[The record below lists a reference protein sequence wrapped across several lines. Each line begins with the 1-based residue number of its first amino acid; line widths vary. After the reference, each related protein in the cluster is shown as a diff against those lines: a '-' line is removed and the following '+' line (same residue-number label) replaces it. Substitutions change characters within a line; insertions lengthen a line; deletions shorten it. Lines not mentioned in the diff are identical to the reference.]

1 MSTFAIYLKWSHGLN
16 GRHDRIARATFR
28 GKTYTTD
35 VYEFCSD
42 ADWEEEFDWPVTGS
56 LKPSDFILVQV
67 LNYNKLLPSRVI
79 GTFQMYLKKILSEP
93 WISLTENLVD
103 SNSTILAS
111 TLALELMYVEE
122 QPRETTFQS
131 FHPPEE
137 KMRVLEDWE
146 LESLKS
152 NSRKNSRFSLTSSM
166 KRKLGS
172 ITSKTSSKRAAMEAA
187 DAMVD
192 GLVEGN
198 NGAIKKKEKPK
209 PKVKETFHL
218 HPKVHI
224 KLPPQ
229 RKELDVNVEIR
240 VIEGKSLAGTQL
252 DPVCDIICFGETKST
267 QVKEQTN
274 TPYWDEFFVFATV
287 NQLDIAFDEILQF
300 IVYSGRNLISKG
312 AILGSF
318 KTDLGT
324 VYSQPDHRFI
334 RKFACL
340 THPDE
345 TLGASGAGVKGYLKL
360 DITVM
365 VKGDPVKEP
374 PSVKDSDDD
383 VDLNPLLPEGIKPE
397 RMRSRFCVRI
407 YKAEGL
413 PKMNSGILAN
423 IKKQFTGETRIRDL
437 ADPFVKV
444 SFAGL
449 EARTSVKKNC
459 YEPEWNEEIVFC
471 DLFPSLC
478 RRIKIQLKDQD
489 LTKEE
494 TIGTLWIDLSEI
506 SNDGCN
512 VHKFNIN
519 TGFMPTFGPSWVNL
533 YGSTRDY
540 WFINQ
545 NDFLNEGLGE
555 GIGYRGRILLS
566 IQMEE
571 GESAMDEEI
580 SNVNVRGAVPVSDV
594 VGGKEEKFQLFC
606 CIHEASMIDRKTAS
620 NPIQFEMNIGNY
632 GNTFDGKMLSSKED
646 DDGEDDD
653 DKFTKPLTDPM
664 TAETLDR
671 EYYNMPYH
679 ENKPCMHLRFPWE
692 DHRKRLYLQNILHR
706 FVLEMEDSLED
717 TGERLAIDA
726 DDTWEYLKDAVNKL
740 VENCNKLLT
749 QLGGKITG
757 AKLGKMKLDK
767 ERLNLCI
774 SETKQVIDE
783 CKQILDNLK
792 DNRRINSNYRYVLSF
807 IDRYKKLMKEPQDVF
822 PDIIIWLLSG
832 NKRICYTR
840 IPAHKVMYSRT
851 EHESGVDAGKVQ
863 TYLLTLPGK
872 SGLGEN
878 GWAIK
883 CKLTCLVWL
892 GILKTKKDML
902 LYAPEGFEIPKNLT
916 KTTAPPPLEIHY
928 TVFQKF
934 SLRAHMYQAR
944 GLIGS
949 DDSGLS
955 DAFGRVI
962 LSNQAADTS
971 VVWETR
977 SPTWNQTLIFNDLV
991 IYGEMDFVVQN
1002 PPIIMAEI
1010 FDYDEGGDIEFIG
1023 RAMCRPLVKQISD
1036 PYDKP
1041 FFPPRLEWFQI
1052 YRGDSE
1058 AGELLAAFELFQ
1070 LSENEEENANLPSL
1084 PIEVEDEVNG
1094 GNFFLVP
1101 ENIRPVMCQHRI
1113 ECLFWGVRE
1122 LKAINFQ
1129 AVERPQ
1135 VEFECVSVSLKS
1147 PVIVS
1152 AKKNPNFTEPWGYF
1166 DLDLPE
1172 EAVYC
1177 PPLTI
1182 SLREMRMFGN
1192 EILVGTSIINSLLG
1206 YMYDSSAYI
1215 DEVTGNDEEKKD
1227 ENPDG
1232 NAETKEDGAQNE
1244 EIKDETNVSLAGSK
1258 KLNADEEKIK
1268 TPSIAPSKSVSFA
1281 PGSKKGSPVHSLAA
1295 SKLMSNKSISPKNE
1309 KLFSPKGYSPL
1320 ASVEMSLNQRR
1331 RSVSPSQSVALTK
1344 KMNSRRVSNTSKQ
1357 SSQIHYHIISNP
1369 GTIDKTPLKKIF
1381 TPRKTP
1387 QRSQPTSKNLEK
1399 ENTESNIN
1407 VTPFK
1412 QLISKPATPL
1422 KYTKESVPLL
1432 QDISKEVQKSPGQK
1446 LMQQIA
1452 TPLKSISDKIV
1463 SPIQKSKDNQ
1473 NQSPTQGTPSSK
1485 LVEIEE
1491 ETNVDDAELKIGA
1504 EASDFVDPSI
1514 ARNEEGDEEGEREII
1529 ELDTLLEGKVSD
1541 ELGPENTGDPPATL
1555 PAPQPATVPV
1565 PPPVTDDEEKENDN
1579 DDNAVEMKVILVGED
1594 ELKAEEEAEAAE
1606 KEEEKEEEAV
1616 DEEKEEA
1623 ENEDQI
1629 DWWARFY
1636 ETVKDEERL
1645 QEAIAAAKKKKKL
1658 AEAKKGKKAVILESE
1673 DGEENIEDLDL
1684 GKKKIINPRIIRL
1697 KIYKTELEEVPN
1709 LDGLCDVLQSWV
1721 LLRGKS
1727 NGNDDDDESRIYGKF
1742 KGAIKV
1748 WKFPLPSFF
1757 YNENNTLGSFKRLP
1771 SMDPINVLCRIYVV
1785 KAIDLKPT
1793 DMDGKADP
1801 YVKIAVGKHVVK
1813 DRDNYVPK
1821 QLNPTIGR
1829 TFDFEVTL
1837 PHDNM
1842 LVVSIYDYDLV
1853 GSDDLIGETKIDIE
1867 NRFFSKHRAICGLST
1882 NYDIQGFNKWRD
1894 PIKPT
1899 AILQRL
1905 CKDLKLDG
1913 PHFTPGK
1920 CRVEKWVFCAKDHIL
1935 DDNGNPKQSDEPSAL
1950 KALHNFSMI
1959 EGKGYV
1965 LVPEHVETRSLLK
1978 SDIPGI
1984 EQGRIQLW
1992 IDLFSMEGPAPGAP
2006 IDITPRKPISYEL
2019 RCIIWNTEDVIL
2031 GDINILTGQPCA
2043 DIYVKGWIEGLK
2055 NNSQSTDVHT
2065 SSLTGEGNFNWR
2077 FIFPFKFYKA
2087 EERVVILKKA
2097 SLFSWDMSEEKVPAR
2112 LVLQCWDSD
2121 TLSSD
2126 DFIGDLTLNLTNI
2139 PRPSKTSVQC
2149 NMEIMSNENRDSI
2162 FKKKLIKGWWPFII
2176 DTEESDPELVG
2187 KVEVQLELLTE
2198 VEAAA
2203 EPAGLGR
2210 KEPQPLPFPNRPDVA
2225 MQWMANPLKALRYF
2239 LWEQYKFCFGKFV
2252 IIGVILAI
2260 MGLFMYTMPD
2270 AVVGKLF
2277 GGA

>member
-1 MSTFAIYLKWSHGLN
+1 MSTFAIYLKWAHGLN

-79 GTFQMYLKKILSEP
+79 GTFQMYLKKMLSEP
-93 WISLTENLVD
+93 WIALTENLVD

-172 ITSKTSSKRAAMEAA
+172 ITSKTSSKRAAMEA
-187 DAMVD
+187 DAM
-192 GLVEGN
+192 LVEGN
-198 NGAIKKKEKPK
+198 NGTIKKKEKEK
-209 PKVKETFHL
+209 PKVKESFHL

-224 KLPPQ
+224 KLPQQ

-274 TPYWDEFFVFATV
+274 TPYWDEVFFVFATV

-512 VHKFNIN
+512 VHKFNTN

-620 NPIQFEMNIGNY
+620 NPIRFEMNIGNY

-671 EYYNMPYH
+671 EYYNMPYY

-706 FVLEMEDSLED
+706 FILEMEDSLED

-726 DDTWEYLKDAVNKL
+726 DDTWEYLKDAINKL

-792 DNRRINSNYRYVLSF
+792 DNRRINSNYRYVRSF

-840 IPAHKVMYSRT
+840 IPAHKVMYSRI

-916 KTTAPPPLEIHY
+916 KTTAPPPLEIRY

-949 DDSGLS
+949 DDTGLS

-971 VVWETR
+971 VIWETR
-977 SPTWNQTLIFNDLV
+977 SPTWNQTLVFNDLV
-991 IYGEMDFVVQN
+991 IYGEMDFIVQN
-1002 PPIIMAEI
+1002 PPTIMAEI

-1070 LSENEEENANLPSL
+1070 LSENEDDNANLPSQ

-1101 ENIRPVMCQHRI
+1101 ENIRPVMCPHRI

-1122 LKAINFQ
+1122 LKSINFQ

-1206 YMYDSSAYI
+1206 YMHDSSAYM
-1215 DEVTGNDEEKKD
+1215 DEVTGEDEEKKD

-1232 NAETKEDGAQNE
+1232 NPETTEDAQNE
-1244 EIKDETNVSLAGSK
+1244 EIKNETSASLAGSK
-1258 KLNADEEKIK
+1258 KLNAGEEKVK

-1320 ASVEMSLNQRR
+1320 ATVEMSLNQRR
-1331 RSVSPSQSVALTK
+1331 KSVSSSQGAALTK
-1344 KMNSRRVSNTSKQ
+1344 KVSSRRVSNASKQ

-1369 GTIDKTPLKKIF
+1369 GTIDKIPLKKIF

-1432 QDISKEVQKSPGQK
+1432 HDISEEAQKSPGQK

-1452 TPLKSISDKIV
+1452 TPLKSIGNKIV
-1463 SPIQKSKDNQ
+1463 TPLQKSKDDQ

-1514 ARNEEGDEEGEREII
+1514 ARNEEEDGEEEREVI

-1541 ELGPENTGDPPATL
+1541 EPGPENVGDPPAADA
-1555 PAPQPATVPV
+1555 APQPATIPL
-1565 PPPVTDDEEKENDN
+1565 PPPVTDANDEEKEDD
-1579 DDNAVEMKVILVGED
+1579 DDNAVEMKVIMVGED

-1616 DEEKEEA
+1616 DEEKEEV

-1658 AEAKKGKKAVILESE
+1658 AEAKKGKKTVILESE

-1684 GKKKIINPRIIRL
+1684 GKKKIINPKIIRL

-1771 SMDPINVLCRIYVV
+1771 SMDPINVLCRIYIV

-1801 YVKIAVGKHVVK
+1801 YVKVAVGKHVVK

-1867 NRFFSKHRAICGLST
+1867 NRFFSKHRAICGLSK

-1950 KALHNFSMI
+1950 KALHNFQMI

-2149 NMEIMSNENRDSI
+2149 NLEIMNNENRDSI